1 MAGRSSL
8 EYEGDSS
15 RIETLQP
22 QNSENTNRR
31 GRHLDYGK
39 ESILRHRQT
48 KGNIKIIP
56 KMPLEAMDH
65 LSIANTPGWPR

>member
-15 RIETLQP
+15 RTETLQP

-39 ESILRHRQT
+39 ESILCHRQT
-48 KGNIKIIP
+48 KGIFEIIS
-56 KMPLEAMDH
+56 KMPPETMDH
-65 LSIANTPGWPR
+65 LSIAFTPGWPR